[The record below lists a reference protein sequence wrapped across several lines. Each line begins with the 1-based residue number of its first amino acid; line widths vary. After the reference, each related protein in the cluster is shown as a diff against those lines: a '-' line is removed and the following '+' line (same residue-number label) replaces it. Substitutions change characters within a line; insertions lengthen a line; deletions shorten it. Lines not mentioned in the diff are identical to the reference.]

1 MPDYVFIL
9 VAGQQWQSGDWT
21 LHRAQQ
27 VSLEFSQSL
36 WYINPPCKSLKAG
49 KIEFFKIYLITE
61 SVFPQGS
68 SW

>member
-36 WYINPPCKSLKAG
+36 WYINPPCKSLKEG
-49 KIEFFKIYLITE
+49 KIEFFKNLFNHGICFST
-61 SVFPQGS
+61 G
-68 SW
+68 